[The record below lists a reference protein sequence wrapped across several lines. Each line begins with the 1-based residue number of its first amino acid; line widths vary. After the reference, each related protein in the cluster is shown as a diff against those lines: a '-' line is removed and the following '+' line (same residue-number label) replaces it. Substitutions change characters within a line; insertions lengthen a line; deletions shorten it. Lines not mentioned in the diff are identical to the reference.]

1 MPSEFGRYAR
11 QMRVA
16 EVGREMQ
23 EKLRGASVVVI
34 GGDLAAQVE
43 ALYLAGAGVGS
54 ICAAATIHNQ
64 IKSINSQVT
73 INANASES
81 KSDRTEPRPRG
92 EIDDRVS
99 SLDPVAAQIASG
111 ALAAL
116 ACMKEI
122 FASA

>member
-23 EKLRGASVVVI
+23 GNLRGASAVVI

-43 ALYLAGAGVGS
+43 ALYLAGAGVGT
-54 ICAAATIHNQ
+54 ICVDRAIQNQ
-64 IKSINSQVT
+64 INRINSEIIVK
-73 INANASES
+73 ANAHESE
-81 KSDRTEPRPRG
+81 RA
-92 EIDDRVS
+92 IDQRVR
-99 SLDPVAAQIASG
+99 SLDPAAAQIASG

-116 ACMKEI
+116 ARMKEI
-122 FASA
+122 FAAT